1 MDKDLEIRS
10 LKLENELL
18 RKRVED
24 LKELYENI
32 QHAFIVLREEC
43 EERGIDIN
51 GQEGNDADE

>member
-1 MDKDLEIRS
+1 MDKDLEIKK

-18 RKRVED
+18 KKQVEN

-32 QHAFIVLREEC
+32 QHAFMVLREEC

-51 GQEGNDADE
+51 GQEGNDE